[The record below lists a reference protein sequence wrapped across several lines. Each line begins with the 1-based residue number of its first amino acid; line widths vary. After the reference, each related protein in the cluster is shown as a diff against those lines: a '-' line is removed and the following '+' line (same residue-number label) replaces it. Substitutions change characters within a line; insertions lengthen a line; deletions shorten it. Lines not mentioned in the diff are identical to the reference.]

1 MKQKHTGSLAR
12 SLSAL
17 ALGAILCSGP
27 LAPSFAAN
35 DPAQAFATTT
45 PIKHLIVIFQ
55 ENSSFDHYFGT
66 YPNATNTDGTSF
78 TPVAGTPTVNGFNK
92 ELLTQN
98 PNFVNGFVNPFRFLQ
113 KQAVTNSQN
122 HNYGSEQQAY
132 NNGLMNNFTK
142 VGSGTNFCP
151 PPAPAGCQN
160 VGYFDGNTV
169 TALWNYA
176 QNFAMSDNHFGTTFG
191 PSTPGALNLIS
202 GQTHGVLRATRNT
215 ATGAL
220 ALQSPQANNG
230 QSFFVD
236 GDGLGTQT
244 GDTDPAFDDC
254 GSSGTNNAVAMANS
268 GTAPQT
274 NVVSP
279 TGPTGG
285 TAFPFKSV
293 NVGNLLSA
301 QHITWGWFQGGFRP
315 TTAAVPGTSP
325 AVCGAQA
332 GQHVQA
338 DILSGTAA
346 QPTQTAYN
354 AHHEPFLYY
363 ASTSNPHHLA
373 PTSTAAIGT
382 DADQGNHNYDLID
395 FTAAL
400 TAHNL
405 PAVTYLKATNEGDGH
420 PGNSDPL
427 SEQTF
432 IVGVINAVMQS
443 PEWSSTA
450 IVIEWDDSDGWYDHA
465 VGPIVNPSNAAGFDA
480 LAGGT
485 PTASPTTLNGTCG
498 VPATGAF
505 NGRCGYGPRFPF
517 LVISPFSK
525 QNFVDHTVT
534 DQTSI
539 LKFIED
545 NWLCKTP
552 GANNTC
558 TVATHIDD
566 VTGITNPA
574 QQSFDVKAGSILGM
588 FDFTHQK
595 IRRMTL
601 DSMSGAVTVQ

>member
-1 MKQKHTGSLAR
+1 MRLKHTRSGARTLA
-12 SLSAL
+12 AL
-17 ALGAILCSGP
+17 ALGTILCSGP

-35 DPAQAFATTT
+35 DPALALQTTT

-55 ENSSFDHYFGT
+55 ENSSFDHYFAT
-66 YPNATNTDGTSF
+66 YPNATNADGTPF
-78 TPVAGTPTVNGFNK
+78 TPVAGTPTVNGLNND
-92 ELLTQN
+92 LLHQN
-98 PNFVNGFVNPFRFLQ
+98 PNLQNGFINPFRFLQ

-132 NNGLMNNFTK
+132 NNGLMNNFVK
-142 VGSGTNFCP
+142 VGSGNTNCP
-151 PPAPAGCQN
+151 APAPAGCQN

-202 GQTHGVLRATRNT
+202 GQTHGSLRVTRT
-215 ATGAL
+215 PATGVVT
-220 ALQSPQANNG
+220 LQNPQANSG

-236 GDGLGTQT
+236 SDGLGTQT
-244 GDTDPAFDDC
+244 GDIDPGFDDC
-254 GSSGTNNAVAMANS
+254 GNAGTNAAVVMANS
-268 GTAPQT
+268 GTTPQT
-274 NVVSP
+274 NIVSP
-279 TGPTGG
+279 AGPTGG
-285 TAFPFKSV
+285 TPFPFKSI
-293 NVGNLLSA
+293 NIGNLLSA

-315 TTAAVPGTSP
+315 SVAAVPGTSA
-325 AVCGAQA
+325 AVCGVQA
-332 GQHVQA
+332 NKHVQA
-338 DILSGTAA
+338 DQLSGAPA
-346 QPTQTAYN
+346 DPTQTAYN
-354 AHHEPFLYY
+354 SHHEPFLYY

-382 DADQGNHNYDLID
+382 DADQANHNYDLID
-395 FTAAL
+395 FKAAL
-400 TAHNL
+400 AAHNL

-432 IVGVINAVMQS
+432 LVDIINLIMQS

-480 LAGGT
+480 IAGGT
-485 PTASPTTLNGTCG
+485 PTGSTLNGTCG
-498 VPATGAF
+498 TPAAGAF

-517 LVISPFSK
+517 LVISPWAK
-525 QNFVDHTVT
+525 QNYVDHTTT
-534 DQTSI
+534 DQASI

-545 NWLCKTP
+545 NWLCKSAGP
-552 GANNTC
+552 NNTC
-558 TVATHIDD
+558 TLATHIDD
-566 VTGITNPA
+566 TTGITNPA
-574 QQSFDVKAGSILGM
+574 QMSFDVKAGSLLGH

-601 DSMSGAVTVQ
+601 DDMTGAVLVP